1 MDTLLQELMSALV
14 SGAVYGILALGFSLA
29 YKTTGVINFAHG
41 ELAVLGAYIYF
52 SLLLLGAPI
61 VLAAIG
67 GIVAAALAGALMERL
82 VLQPLYKRPIV
93 AAILATVG
101 LAVVMSSLFQLI
113 WGNSPKSVP
122 SLASDE
128 PWNIG
133 PVSLAPAQA
142 VLIVIAVLVT
152 IAVVVG
158 IERTRLGRALR
169 GLAQDREAVSLLGV
183 PPQRLYMFSFLLA
196 GAVAGVA
203 GVLVAPTI
211 GLSPTRGMSLT
222 VFAFAAA
229 VLGGLGSMTGAILGG
244 FLLGLLRTFTAVY
257 VAPEY
262 AEILTYLVLLAVLL
276 VRVRG
281 LLGDDVETLR
291 RV

>member
-1 MDTLLQELMSALV
+1 MSALI
-14 SGAVYGILALGFSLA
+14 SGAVFGILALGFSLA

-41 ELAVLGAYIYF
+41 ELAILAAYIYF
-52 SLLLLGAPI
+52 ALYMLGAPLA
-61 VLAAIG
+61 LAAIG
-67 GIVAAALAGALMERL
+67 GIIVAALAAAGMERL

-101 LAVVMSSLFQLI
+101 LAVVMSSVFQLI

-122 SLASDE
+122 PLASDS
-128 PWNIG
+128 PWQLG
-133 PVSLAPAQA
+133 PVSLAPAQL
-142 VLIVIAVLVT
+142 VLIVIAALVT
-152 IAVVVG
+152 IAVIIG
-158 IERTRLGRALR
+158 TERTRVGRALR

-183 PPQRLYMFSFLLA
+183 PPQRLYMLSFLMA

-203 GVLVAPTI
+203 GVLIAPTI
-211 GLSPTRGMSLT
+211 GLSPTRGISLT

-244 FLLGLLRTFTAVY
+244 LLLGILRTFTAVY

-262 AEILTYLVLLAVLL
+262 AEILTYLVLLGVLL